1 MKRLFAT
8 GLAVFAAG
16 CTNEQLQRMVEQPK
30 YLPYTENDFFED
42 ARAMRT
48 PPPGTV
54 PRERQPS
61 SPALEGRGQNGA
73 YVEAIPVPITLA
85 MLKQG
90 QHEFQITCAT
100 CHGLLGDG
108 DSVIAEKMSLRPPPS
123 LIKSAMVDRPAGNFY
138 GVISEGYGL
147 MPSYADQIAPA
158 ARWAVVAYIRALQ
171 LSQSARLA
179 DAPPHVRAQL
189 LREAK

>member
-1 MKRLFAT
+1 MKRLLITALVGFAT
-8 GLAVFAAG
+8 G

-42 ARAMRT
+42 GRAMRI

-54 PRERQPS
+54 PREAHPS
-61 SPALEGRGQNGA
+61 DRAFEARLPNGE
-73 YVEAIPVPITLA
+73 YVEAIPIPITPA
-85 MLKQG
+85 MLKVG

-108 DSVIAEKMSLRPPPS
+108 NSVIAEKMSLRPPPS
-123 LIKSAMVDRPAGNFY
+123 LHNHPERPDGYFY

-147 MPSYADQIAPA
+147 MPSYAEQILPEK
-158 ARWAVVAYIRALQ
+158 RWAVVAYVRALQ
-171 LSQSARLA
+171 LSQHANLA
-179 DAPPHVRAQL
+179 DAPPQIRAQL
-189 LREAK
+189 LREAR